1 VEDRFEEEELP
12 SISFEDDQDV
22 ICILN
27 DREVSAA
34 VKRDGQIKETNN
46 VLCLVKDRL

>member
-22 ICILN
+22 ISILN
-27 DREVSAA
+27 DREVSAWELA
-34 VKRDGQIKETNN
+34 CEYGCF
-46 VLCLVKDRL
+46 LGGF